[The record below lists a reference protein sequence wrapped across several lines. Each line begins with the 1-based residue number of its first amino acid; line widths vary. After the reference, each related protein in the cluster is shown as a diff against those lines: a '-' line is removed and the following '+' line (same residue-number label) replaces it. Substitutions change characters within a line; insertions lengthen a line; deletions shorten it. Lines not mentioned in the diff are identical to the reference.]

1 MASIINWEALMEITM
16 PRLPPKAGMWNDFA
30 MKYDGF
36 ASLEREYTERQ
47 VEAMHLEPG
56 DIVLD
61 IGAGPGRITIPVADR
76 VKGVTALDASK
87 DMQEVL
93 KKNANKAGL
102 SNVTC
107 LNITV
112 LCLPAA
118 HTENRS
124 RAKKI

>member
-1 MASIINWEALMEITM
+1 M
-16 PRLPPKAGMWNDFA
+16 
-30 MKYDGF
+30 Y
-36 ASLEREYTERQ
+36 
-47 VEAMHLEPG
+47 LEPE
-56 DIVLD
+56 DTVLD
-61 IGAGPGRITIPVADR
+61 IGAGPGRITVPVADK

-107 LNITV
+107 LNIIV